1 MVVDGDSLGHRAYH
15 AMPPV
20 AGAGGKPVGLLLG
33 FANML
38 LVHVAARGP
47 RAVLVCLDAR
57 ERSYR
62 HQLLPQYQGRRDPFP
77 EDLTGQ
83 LDLLPE
89 LAEAFGF
96 AAAKVPP
103 WEADDLLA
111 SAVAAEEERG
121 GTNLV
126 LTSDRD
132 SFQLVSGQTTV
143 LVPVRGG
150 GEPEEVGPAQVVERY
165 GVRPDQVV
173 DLIALRG
180 DPSDN
185 IPGAKGVGQKTAAE
199 LLRQYGDLDGV
210 IDHARELSPSR
221 RQAIAGAAD
230 DVHRYRDVARMRADV
245 PLPPVPDAQL
255 DAERAAAWCAEQGM
269 LALSDRIRDA

>member
-20 AGAGGKPVGLLLG
+20 EGTAGKPVGLLLG

-38 LVHVAARGP
+38 LVHVATRRP
-47 RAVLVCLDAR
+47 RAVLVCLDSR
-57 ERSYR
+57 RRSYR
-62 HQLLPQYQGRRDPFP
+62 HELLPQYQGRRDPFP
-77 EDLTGQ
+77 EDLTSQ

-96 AAAKVPP
+96 ASAKVEP

-132 SFQLVSGQTTV
+132 SFQLVSERTTV

-165 GVRPDQVV
+165 GVEPEQVV

-185 IPGAKGVGQKTAAE
+185 IPGAKGIGQKTAAE
-199 LLRQYGDLDGV
+199 LLRQYGDLEGV
-210 IDHARELSPSR
+210 IEHGRELSPAR
-221 RQAIAGAAD
+221 RQAIAGASEEI
-230 DVHRYRDVARMRADV
+230 HRYRDVALMRADV

-255 DAERAAAWCAEQGM
+255 DVERAARWCAEQGM
-269 LALSDRIRDA
+269 LALSDRIRET

>member
-20 AGAGGKPVGLLLG
+20 EGAGGKPVGLLLG

-38 LVHVAARGP
+38 LVHVATRRP
-47 RAVLVCLDAR
+47 RAVLVCLDSR
-57 ERSYR
+57 RRSYR
-62 HQLLPQYQGRRDPFP
+62 HELLPQYQGKRDPFP
-77 EDLTGQ
+77 EDLTSQ

-96 AAAKVPP
+96 ASAKIEP

-111 SAVAAEEERG
+111 SAVAAEEARG

-132 SFQLVSGQTTV
+132 SFQLVSDRTTV

-165 GVRPDQVV
+165 GVEPEQVV

-185 IPGAKGVGQKTAAE
+185 IPGAKGIGQKTAAE
-199 LLRQYGDLDGV
+199 LLRQYGDLEGV
-210 IDHARELSPSR
+210 IDHARELSPAR

-230 DVHRYRDVARMRADV
+230 DIHRFRDVARMRADV

-255 DAERAAAWCAEQGM
+255 DAERAARWCAEQGM
-269 LALSDRIRDA
+269 LALSDRIRET

>member
-20 AGAGGKPVGLLLG
+20 EGAGGKPVGLLLG

-38 LVHVAARGP
+38 LAHVASRKP

-57 ERSYR
+57 QRSYR
-62 HQLLPQYQGRRDPFP
+62 HELLPQYQGRRDPFP
-77 EDLTGQ
+77 DDLTSQ

-89 LAEAFGF
+89 LAVAFGF
-96 AAAKVPP
+96 AAVKVPP

-111 SAVAAEEERG
+111 SAVAAEEEGG

-132 SFQLVSGQTTV
+132 SFQLVSDRTTV

-150 GEPEEVGPAQVVERY
+150 GEPEEVGPEQVIERY

-199 LLRQYGDLDGV
+199 LLRQYGDLEGI
-210 IDHARELSPSR
+210 IDHARELSPAR
-221 RQAIAGAAD
+221 RAAIAGAAHD
-230 DVHRYRDVARMRADV
+230 IHRYRDVALMRADV
-245 PLPPVPDAQL
+245 PLPPVPDARL
-255 DAERAAAWCAEQGM
+255 DVAHASAWCAEQGM
-269 LALSDRIRDA
+269 VALSDRIRES